1 MHVVQGEL
9 LIITSGQHAAPG
21 VENHHRL
28 RARFNLRVEIE
39 RDALRQLVEQGM
51 QGQRL
56 GVHHL
61 FDDGKGFAAAA
72 FHHVG
77 GQRPRTTG
85 EANQRHVAFQFAANG
100 AHGVHHIAQLAF
112 RIGDRQL
119 INVGFAFD
127 RRGKTRAFSGFEI
140 EPKAHRIRNGENVR
154 KKNGGIEREAA
165 QRLERHF
172 TGQLGVFAQRHKIAC
187 LRARGFVL
195 WQIASRLAHH
205 PHRGDINGLAQQR
218 TQITIVLQFGHF
230 AVPYCVSPSV

>member
-9 LIITSGQHAAPG
+9 LIIAPGQHAAPG
-21 VENHHRL
+21 IENHHRL
-28 RARFNLRVEIE
+28 CTRLNLRVQVEG
-39 RDALRQLVEQGM
+39 DALRQLVEQRM
-51 QGQRL
+51 QSQRL

-61 FDDGKGFAAAA
+61 FNQGEGFAAAPL
-72 FHHVG
+72 HHIG
-77 GQRPRTTG
+77 CQRPRAAG
-85 EANQRHVAFQFAANG
+85 EANQRHFPFQLAANG
-100 AHGVHHIAQLAF
+100 AHGVHHVAQLAF

-119 INVGFAFD
+119 VHVGFASD
-127 RRGKTRAFSGFEI
+127 RRGKTRAFTGFEVQA
-140 EPKAHRIRNGENVR
+140 KAHRIRNGQNIREEDR
-154 KKNGGIEREAA
+154 RIQREAA

-172 TGQLGVFAQRHKIAC
+172 TGQLGVFAQRHKIAR

-230 AVPYCVSPSV
+230 CSSLSVMASV